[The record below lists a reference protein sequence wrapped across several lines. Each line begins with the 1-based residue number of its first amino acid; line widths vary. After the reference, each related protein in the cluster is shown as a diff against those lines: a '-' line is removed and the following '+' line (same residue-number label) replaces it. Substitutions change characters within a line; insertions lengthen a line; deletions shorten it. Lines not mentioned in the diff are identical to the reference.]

1 MPDLVTIK
9 ASQWVAPQRA
19 VTDSAEDTAHAI
31 VEQLRAGN
39 SVEVDLT
46 DVRGVP
52 SSYFNLILIRIAEAH
67 GLPTLER
74 VTFRFASAVQRT
86 TYERSAHAVRESFA
100 A

>member
-1 MPDLVTIK
+1 MQDLVIIK
-9 ASQWVAPQRA
+9 ASQWVAPERA
-19 VTDSAEDTAHAI
+19 VTDSAEDAARAI
-31 VEQLRAGN
+31 VAELSSGKP
-39 SVEVDLT
+39 VEVDLT

-67 GLPTLER
+67 GLPALDR
-74 VTFRFASAVQRT
+74 VTFRFATTVQRA